1 MGNDTVCMMGIVDRS
16 RGPGEDDV
24 APRRVRPA
32 CTTPALPLC
41 VIALSP
47 KRGCKASLGGLFQH
61 VTALLEKKCF
71 LISIL
76 NIPWHGLRPFPLI
89 FSQLPRRRGRPP
101 PRYNLPAVVS
111 TVSPRQQLGV
121 VEGGYLFWKTHSG
134 THINAG
140 KRRIY
145 TEWYHQVRES
155 DPEGNKWGLL
165 LVSEGGDGWNCDPP
179 KVRWDNDSPE

>member
-71 LISIL
+71 LISNL
-76 NIPWHGLRPFPLI
+76 NANPAGVHSELSCPTQLHPIGHIPWWVPADLHGVLTGRDVTQI
-89 FSQLPRRRGRPP
+89 DCIRG
-101 PRYNLPAVVS
+101 A
-111 TVSPRQQLGV
+111 
-121 VEGGYLFWKTHSG
+121 EGT
-134 THINAG
+134 
-140 KRRIY
+140 
-145 TEWYHQVRES
+145 
-155 DPEGNKWGLL
+155 
-165 LVSEGGDGWNCDPP
+165 
-179 KVRWDNDSPE
+179 